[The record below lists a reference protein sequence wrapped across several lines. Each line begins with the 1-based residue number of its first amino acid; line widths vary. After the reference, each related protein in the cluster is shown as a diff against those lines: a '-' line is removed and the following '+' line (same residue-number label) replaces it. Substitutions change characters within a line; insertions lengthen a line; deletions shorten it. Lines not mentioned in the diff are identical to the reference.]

1 MQAETPESL
10 PEPRPR
16 RRIPRP
22 VLIAALAG
30 TGVLIALAATRPLGG
45 EPLPSFFA
53 VGSAVPG
60 LALGAI
66 APGTAPDPDAAQYTL
81 VATDG
86 TPIALSDYAGHPLWL
101 VFWKADCPPCEAE
114 AADVQAAYAAHHGDG
129 LVVIGIDVWDS
140 AAAASDYLAD
150 HPTPYPVAVDPSGA
164 FEILGLAEGRYQ
176 VEAFRARRDED
187 EDRPWISTYL
197 DHVEPGGEPLFLVLE
212 RGTTIEGVLRDA
224 RGEPAAGLYVQPR
237 IDDVAPRVAG
247 GMTDGGGR
255 FRLVVPRN
263 TRWTI
268 DVWGEGD
275 EVLLSEP
282 GIAAGTRELEL
293 ELPAR

>member
-1 MQAETPESL
+1 MQAETPEPL

-22 VLIAALAG
+22 LLIAALAG
-30 TGVLIALAATRPLGG
+30 AGVLIALAATRPLGG

-81 VATDG
+81 LSTDG

-114 AADVQAAYAAHHGDG
+114 AADVQAAYATHHGDG

-140 AAAASDYLAD
+140 AAAANDYLAD

-164 FEILGLAEGRYQ
+164 FMSRYGLWGAPTHYFVDPDGLIQYRYFGPLTTEIINDGL
-176 VEAFRARRDED
+176 
-187 EDRPWISTYL
+187 DRIL
-197 DHVEPGGEPLFLVLE
+197 
-212 RGTTIEGVLRDA
+212 
-224 RGEPAAGLYVQPR
+224 
-237 IDDVAPRVAG
+237 
-247 GMTDGGGR
+247 
-255 FRLVVPRN
+255 
-263 TRWTI
+263 
-268 DVWGEGD
+268 
-275 EVLLSEP
+275 
-282 GIAAGTRELEL
+282 
-293 ELPAR
+293 